1 MPIKNLGLAYILLS
15 VFFASLMVILIKY
28 LSVYMNIYSILFYR
42 GFFGFILV
50 LPFFLK
56 LNPNI
61 LITKRIHIHFIRSIV
76 NALALYFWFTSLTL
90 SSLADV
96 SAIGN
101 SAPIFATL
109 LAILFM
115 KEKIFFSRIT
125 AIVFGFV
132 GVIIILNPNFN
143 YVELGHYYA
152 LTAAVLWGFLVV
164 FLKNLS
170 RTENSF
176 SVIFYFQLFLFVSF
190 GIFFYDFIEVTDK
203 LNFVLILLLALFGNL
218 SQICY
223 FQALKLKDITFISP
237 FEYLRFI
244 FLTVFGIIF
253 FYEYPNLRTYIG
265 SFVIFLGILILNFK
279 FNFLKKEIK

>member
-28 LSVYMNIYSILFYR
+28 LSDYMNIYSILFYR

-190 GIFFYDFIEVTDK
+190 GIFFYDFIEVADK

>member
-28 LSVYMNIYSILFYR
+28 LSDYMNIYSILFYR

-190 GIFFYDFIEVTDK
+190 GIFFYDFIEVADK

-244 FLTVFGIIF
+244 FLTLFGIIF

>member
-28 LSVYMNIYSILFYR
+28 LSDYMNIYSILFYR

-190 GIFFYDFIEVTDK
+190 GIFFYDLIEVADK

>member
-28 LSVYMNIYSILFYR
+28 LSDYMNIYSILFYR

-61 LITKRIHIHFIRSIV
+61 LITKRIHVHFIRSVV

-190 GIFFYDFIEVTDK
+190 GIFFYDFIEVVDK

-265 SFVIFLGILILNFK
+265 SFVIFLGILILNYK

>member
-28 LSVYMNIYSILFYR
+28 LSDYMNIYSILFYR

-56 LNPNI
+56 LNLNI

-190 GIFFYDFIEVTDK
+190 GIFFYDSIEIPHK

-223 FQALKLKDITFISP
+223 FFQDTSQNSADIIS
-237 FEYLRFI
+237 LD
-244 FLTVFGIIF
+244 FLV
-253 FYEYPNLRTYIG
+253 Y
-265 SFVIFLGILILNFK
+265 
-279 FNFLKKEIK
+279 

>member
-28 LSVYMNIYSILFYR
+28 LSDYMNIYSILFYR
-42 GFFGFILV
+42 GFLGFILV
-50 LPFFLK
+50 LPFFIK

-61 LITKRIHIHFIRSIV
+61 LITKRIHIHLIRSIV

-176 SVIFYFQLFLFVSF
+176 SVIFYFQLFLFVCF
-190 GIFFYDFIEVTDK
+190 GIFFYDFIEVVDN

-237 FEYLRFI
+237 FDYLRFI

-279 FNFLKKEIK
+279 FNFFKERD

>member
-28 LSVYMNIYSILFYR
+28 LSDYMNIYSILFYR

-190 GIFFYDFIEVTDK
+190 GIFFYDFIEVADK

-223 FQALKLKDITFISP
+223 FQALKLKDITYISP

-244 FLTVFGIIF
+244 FLTLFGIIF

>member
-28 LSVYMNIYSILFYR
+28 LSDYMNIYSILFYR

-143 YVELGHYYA
+143 FVELGHYYA

-190 GIFFYDFIEVTDK
+190 GIFFYDFIEVADK

>member
-28 LSVYMNIYSILFYR
+28 LSDYMNIYSILFYR

-190 GIFFYDFIEVTDK
+190 GIFFYDFIEVVDK

>member
-1 MPIKNLGLAYILLS
+1 MPIKNLGLVYILLS

-28 LSVYMNIYSILFYR
+28 LSDYMNIYSILFYR

-190 GIFFYDFIEVTDK
+190 GIFFYDFIEVADK

>member
-28 LSVYMNIYSILFYR
+28 LSDYMNIYSILFYR

-109 LAILFM
+109 LAIIFM

-190 GIFFYDFIEVTDK
+190 GIFFYDFIEVADK

>member
-28 LSVYMNIYSILFYR
+28 LSDYMNIYSILFYR

-50 LPFFLK
+50 LPFFIK

-61 LITKRIHIHFIRSIV
+61 LITKRIHIHLIRSIV

-101 SAPIFATL
+101 SSPIFATL

-132 GVIIILNPNFN
+132 GVIIILNPNFK
-143 YVELGHYYA
+143 YFELGHYYA

-176 SVIFYFQLFLFVSF
+176 SVIFYFQLFLFVCF
-190 GIFFYDFIEVTDK
+190 GIFFYDFIEVVDN

>member
-125 AIVFGFV
+125 AIVFGFI

-190 GIFFYDFIEVTDK
+190 GIFFYDFIEVADK

>member
-28 LSVYMNIYSILFYR
+28 LSDYMNIYSILFYR

-76 NALALYFWFTSLTL
+76 NALALYFWFTPLTL

-132 GVIIILNPNFN
+132 GVIIILNPHFD
-143 YVELGHYYA
+143 YIELGHYYA

-190 GIFFYDFIEVTDK
+190 GIFFYDFIEVADK

>member
-28 LSVYMNIYSILFYR
+28 LSDYMNIYSILFYR

>member
-28 LSVYMNIYSILFYR
+28 LSDYMNIYSILFYR

-50 LPFFLK
+50 LPFFFK

-125 AIVFGFV
+125 AIVFGFI

-190 GIFFYDFIEVTDK
+190 GIFFYDFIEVADK